1 MRRVVALTV
10 LVAAVAATAFA
21 PAARADGDPASDYLL
36 VQKVFFPFDVKFPSK
51 QKAQLSALVEAANR
65 SGFKIRV
72 AIIGGRYDMGSITS
86 LYGKPRTYARFLG
99 EELAYVYDK
108 RLLVVMPSGLGF
120 NWPKHP
126 AAPSYAVLRKVPIET
141 GGSGLL
147 TTAQTAVQRLAAAS
161 GVHVAVPAH
170 VAAGGSNE
178 NRSRLIIVGAT
189 AALLVL
195 AGLARL
201 VLRRRHRVG

>member
-1 MRRVVALTV
+1 MRRIVALSV
-10 LVAAVAATAFA
+10 LLAAVVSAASA
-21 PAARADGDPASDYLL
+21 PAAHADGDPASDYLL

-51 QKAQLSALVEAANR
+51 RKAELSAVVDEANR

-72 AIIGGRYDMGSITS
+72 AIIGGPYDMGSVTS

-99 EELAYVYDK
+99 EELSYVYDK
-108 RLLVVMPSGLGF
+108 RLLVVMPAGLGF

-126 AAPSYAVLRKVPIET
+126 VAPSYTVLRKVRVQT

-147 TTAQTAVQRLAAAS
+147 TTAQTAVQRLAAAA

-170 VAAGGSNE
+170 VSGGGTSE
-178 NRSRLIIVGAT
+178 NRSRLIIIAAT
-189 AALLVL
+189 AALLLL
-195 AGLARL
+195 AGLTRL
-201 VLRRRHRVG
+201 ALRRRQRVT